1 MKEDGYKYLGILD
14 YDRIKEREMKDKFRN
29 EYFRRV
35 KLILNS
41 KLNAR
46 NKIMALNTW
55 AVSIMRYGNGMLK
68 GNK

>member
-1 MKEDGYKYLGILD
+1 
-14 YDRIKEREMKDKFRN
+14 MKDKFRN

-55 AVSIMRYGNGMLK
+55 AVSIMRYGNGMLN